1 MVWYSIIFKILKQLF
16 APPPSPHRQY
26 VVTYCKLKSRGGN
39 TWIITS
45 HPALT
50 RKTPTDT
57 PLEVNSMMQSVLH
70 THRCTH
76 THALTGNSAGGKQH
90 DPVLALTCVVLP
102 KILATTQPTS
112 IIFVSFTLSQ
122 ESPVLKKAS
131 HPTSIRD
138 ADWYQSLFQQEATQP
153 SAQSSF
159 TLREPI

>member
-1 MVWYSIIFKILKQLF
+1 
-16 APPPSPHRQY
+16 
-26 VVTYCKLKSRGGN
+26 
-39 TWIITS
+39 
-45 HPALT
+45 
-50 RKTPTDT
+50 
-57 PLEVNSMMQSVLH
+57 MMQSVLH
-70 THRCTH
+70 THTDVH

-90 DPVLALTCVVLP
+90 DTVLALTCVVLP

>member
-1 MVWYSIIFKILKQLF
+1 MDYHQSSDINEKDTYRHATGGEQHDTV
-16 APPPSPHRQY
+16 SP
-26 VVTYCKLKSRGGN
+26 
-39 TWIITS
+39 
-45 HPALT
+45 A
-50 RKTPTDT
+50 
-57 PLEVNSMMQSVLH
+57 
-70 THRCTH
+70 H

-153 SAQSSF
+153 SAQSNF